1 MDIRVK
7 KDAIIYEGEIY
18 KAGDVIHDIE
28 NVEHLIE
35 AGLVEVVGCANVYE
49 EMTNKELIQ
58 YAKETFGEDI
68 SKLGKK
74 QNLIDAI
81 ESFIEAE
88 TLQENE
94 NGPKTELE
102 D

>member
-1 MDIRVK
+1 MNIRVK
-7 KDAIIYEGEIY
+7 KDAIIYQGEIY

-35 AGLVEVVGCANVYE
+35 AGLAEAEGCASVFE
-49 EMTNKELIQ
+49 EMTNRELIQ

-81 ESFIEAE
+81 ESFIKAE
-88 TLQENE
+88 TTQEE
-94 NGPKTELE
+94 EDGPKTGLE